1 MPGLPAGRKGR
12 GAGPGRA
19 GRCGIW
25 KSCIRIDGMK
35 KGEGRTSKVRSFS
48 ATDEDVAMLEAVA
61 EYHGFSRSA
70 TLVGLVR
77 REFWRLFPAGTGDI
91 RPARGAR
98 VKA

>member
-1 MPGLPAGRKGR
+1 MKKSD
-12 GAGPGRA
+12 GRA
-19 GRCGIW
+19 AR
-25 KSCIRIDGMK
+25 
-35 KGEGRTSKVRSFS
+35 VRSFS
-48 ATDEDVAMLEAVA
+48 ATDEDLAMLEAVA
-61 EYHGFSRSA
+61 AYHGFSKSA

>member
-1 MPGLPAGRKGR
+1 MTKPAGRAR
-12 GAGPGRA
+12 
-19 GRCGIW
+19 
-25 KSCIRIDGMK
+25 
-35 KGEGRTSKVRSFS
+35 VRSFS

-61 EYHGFSRSA
+61 GYHGFTKSG

-98 VKA
+98 VTRP

>member
-1 MPGLPAGRKGR
+1 
-12 GAGPGRA
+12 
-19 GRCGIW
+19 
-25 KSCIRIDGMK
+25 MK
-35 KGEGRTSKVRSFS
+35 AARSARSKVRSFS

-61 EYHGFSRSA
+61 SYHGFTKSA

-77 REFWRLFPAGTGDI
+77 REFWRLFPAGTESI

>member
-1 MPGLPAGRKGR
+1 MRQPTARSQTVRQPSA
-12 GAGPGRA
+12 RA
-19 GRCGIW
+19 R
-25 KSCIRIDGMK
+25 
-35 KGEGRTSKVRSFS
+35 VRSFS

-61 EYHGFSRSA
+61 RYHGFTKSA

-98 VKA
+98 VVKP

>member
-1 MPGLPAGRKGR
+1 
-12 GAGPGRA
+12 
-19 GRCGIW
+19 
-25 KSCIRIDGMK
+25 MK
-35 KGEGRTSKVRSFS
+35 KDPARVAKVRSFS

-61 EYHGFSRSA
+61 AYHGFSKSA

-77 REFWRLFPAGTGDI
+77 REFWRLFPAGTAEI